1 MTSFTLIVTYKMKC
15 IDAFNECV
23 RTQIKKIATF
33 KIKGVPFAFDG
44 ITILLLVLSATDSNR
59 T

>member
-1 MTSFTLIVTYKMKC
+1 MIVTYKMKC
-15 IDAFNECV
+15 IDAFNKCV

-44 ITILLLVLSATDSNR
+44 ITILLLG
-59 T
+59 